1 MPLAPR
7 ALPTMGGGQRM
18 PEQPEETTATVCVIE
33 DDADIRTVV
42 RLLLEEEGYQ
52 VLEAAN
58 GLDGLALLQASP
70 ERLVAVVDHRLPA
83 MDGCDLLEIVAQ
95 DAALRARHAFI
106 LVTASPR
113 QAEED
118 CGETLEDLGAPVVAK
133 PFNID
138 EIVDAVA
145 EAVQRIAVR

>member
-1 MPLAPR
+1 ML
-7 ALPTMGGGQRM
+7 
-18 PEQPEETTATVCVIE
+18 EQPEDTTATVCVVE
-33 DDADIRTVV
+33 DDEDIRTVV

-58 GLDGLALLQASP
+58 GVDGLALLQASP
-70 ERLVAVVDHRLPA
+70 KRLVAVVDHRLPA

-95 DAALRARHAFI
+95 DAALRAQHAFI
-106 LVTASPR
+106 LLTASPR